1 MKAAGVAGAVVLL
14 VLVSAFRLGDKPLFA
29 DKRLSERAAKELTAN
44 VKGQLKSQKGKY
56 VAPQR

>member
-1 MKAAGVAGAVVLL
+1 MKAAGVAGAVVLM

-29 DKRLSERAAKELTAN
+29 DKTFSERVAKELTN
-44 VKGQLKSQKGKY
+44 QVKGELKSQKGKY